1 MGHWPRA
8 EALPR
13 PPCHPLDPGPARCA
27 RPSPQNLA
35 WRTTFVLV
43 QVCVFLHLRADRA
56 RHRGWGDAW
65 RAGHAMSCSGC
76 AAPRAMPLGIHHVD
90 MLGGTPER
98 PEPEILAVALSRPA
112 SSPRLPPT
120 WSSQRP
126 PATWSWGSSSQRLWS
141 ALGSEPADDRLDG
154 STKPQHPQ
162 ISRRAGA
169 PVAAAK
175 PSTELS
181 LRRSRSWHAARPRTE
196 VKLGAS

>member
-1 MGHWPRA
+1 MGHQPGA

-13 PPCHPLDPGPARCA
+13 PPCHPLGPGPAHCA
-27 RPSPQNLA
+27 RPSPHNLA
-35 WRTTFVLV
+35 WRMTFVLG
-43 QVCVFLHLRADRA
+43 QVCVFLHLRADRSRA
-56 RHRGWGDAW
+56 PWGDAC
-65 RAGHAMSCSGC
+65 RAMSYSGC
-76 AAPRAMPLGIHHVD
+76 AAPRAAPLGIHHVD
-90 MLGGTPER
+90 MLGDTPER
-98 PEPEILAVALSRPA
+98 PEPEILVVALSRPT

-141 ALGSEPADDRLDG
+141 ALGSEPTDDRLDG